1 MTDQEK
7 IESLREIMSDFE
19 PTKDPEKI
27 NEEFNEMTIGELKE
41 TYFEIDG
48 LIAAIKSILEE

>member
-27 NEEFNEMTIGELKE
+27 IEEFNEMTIGELKE
-41 TYFEIDG
+41 TLFEIDG
-48 LIAAIKSILEE
+48 LIAAIKNILEE

>member
-27 NEEFNEMTIGELKE
+27 IEEFNEMTIGELKE
-41 TYFEIDG
+41 TLFEIDG
-48 LIAAIKSILEE
+48 LIAALKSILEE

>member
-27 NEEFNEMTIGELKE
+27 IEEFNEMTIGELRE
-41 TYFEIDG
+41 TLFEIDG

>member
-19 PTKDPEKI
+19 PTKDPEK
-27 NEEFNEMTIGELKE
+27 KAPQKA
-41 TYFEIDG
+41 YQ
-48 LIAAIKSILEE
+48 

>member
-1 MTDQEK
+1 MTDHEK
-7 IESLREIMSDFE
+7 IESLREIMSDFG

-27 NEEFNEMTIGELKE
+27 IEEFNEMTIGELKE
-41 TYFEIDG
+41 TLFEIDG